1 MADYEAR
8 TELGADA
15 DEVFHY
21 LSDVANL
28 SRYFTRMTSAE
39 PGDGEE
45 VHVTADLGDRTVEGD
60 AWFRVDNDAHT
71 LTWGSEGATNYH
83 GQLQVSEHGLG
94 SSVSVTLST
103 DRAAGPHIQDG
114 LEQTLANIKQ
124 LHEPAG

>member
-28 SRYFTRMTSAE
+28 PRYFTRMTSAE

-45 VHVTADLGDRTVEGD
+45 VHVTADLGDRTVEGE
-60 AWFRVDNDAHT
+60 AWFRIDNDAHT
-71 LTWGSEGATNYH
+71 LAWGSEGDNNYH
-83 GQLQVSEHGLG
+83 GQLQVSEHGLA

-103 DRAAGPHIQDG
+103 DRVAEPQIQDG
-114 LEQTLANIKQ
+114 LEQTLANIKK
-124 LHEPAG
+124 LLEPAG